1 MQVELV
7 TIGTELL
14 LGFTTDTNSAFAG
27 QRLAEV
33 GVRVVRRT
41 SVGDDP
47 GAIAAAVRDGL
58 ARTGFVI
65 TTGGLGPTR
74 DDITK
79 TAVAALFDAPIEFQ
93 AALWDD
99 LVAKFARFGRVPSA
113 ANRCQAEVPRGAVV
127 LTNPRGTAPGLWL
140 SGPPGEVVLLPGV
153 PAEMRGLIVEAVV
166 PRLAARGRGAA
177 IASLVVR
184 TTGIPESTLG
194 DRLAELEPMLAPIT
208 MAYLPGLE
216 GVDLR
221 LTAWDV
227 AADGAAALLRQA
239 AEILRAELGDLAYG
253 TGDDDLAAHLL
264 AELARRG
271 DRVAVAESCTGG
283 LVGERI
289 TAIPGSSAGFVGGV
303 VAYANEAKYG
313 LLGVDPGILEAHGA
327 VSEEV
332 AAAMAVG
339 AQRAFGVAA
348 AVSVTG
354 IAGPDGGTPEKPV
367 GTVCLGFA
375 VGDQVDTRRIG
386 LPGGRA
392 DVRAR
397 AAQAALHGLWRRL
410 RAG

>member
-14 LGFTTDTNSAFAG
+14 LGFTVDTNSAFVG
-27 QRLAEV
+27 QQLAAI
-33 GVRVVRRT
+33 GVHVVRRT

-47 GAIAAAVRDGL
+47 AAIAGAVRDAL

-79 TAVAALFDAPIEFQ
+79 TAVAALFDAPLEFQ
-93 AALWDD
+93 QPLWDD
-99 LVAKFARFGRVPSA
+99 LVAKFARFGRVPSD
-113 ANRCQAEVPRGAVV
+113 ANRCQAEVPRGAAV
-127 LTNPRGTAPGLWL
+127 LANSRGTAPGLWL
-140 SGPPGEVVLLPGV
+140 SGPPGEAVLLPGV
-153 PAEMRGLIVEAVV
+153 PAEMRGLIADVV
-166 PRLAARGRGAA
+166 APRLADRGSGAA

-194 DRLAELEPMLAPIT
+194 DRLAGLEPTLSPIT
-208 MAYLPGLE
+208 LAYLPGLD

-227 AADGAAALLRQA
+227 PANRAAASLRA
-239 AEILRAELGDLAYG
+239 AAAALRAELGDLAYG
-253 TGDDDLAAHLL
+253 TGDDDIAAHLL
-264 AELARRG
+264 GELERRG
-271 DRVAVAESCTGG
+271 ARLALAESCTGG
-283 LVGERI
+283 LVGQRI
-289 TAIPGSSAGFVGGV
+289 TAVPGSSATFVGGV
-303 VAYANEAKYG
+303 IAYANEAKYG
-313 LLGVDPGILEAHGA
+313 LLGVDPALVERCGA

-332 AAAMAVG
+332 AAAMARG
-339 AQRAFGVAA
+339 AQHAFGVAA
-348 AVSVTG
+348 ALSVTG

-375 VGDQVDTRRIG
+375 VGDRVDTRRIG
-386 LPGGRA
+386 FPGGRA

-397 AAQAALHGLWRRL
+397 AAQAALHGLWHRL